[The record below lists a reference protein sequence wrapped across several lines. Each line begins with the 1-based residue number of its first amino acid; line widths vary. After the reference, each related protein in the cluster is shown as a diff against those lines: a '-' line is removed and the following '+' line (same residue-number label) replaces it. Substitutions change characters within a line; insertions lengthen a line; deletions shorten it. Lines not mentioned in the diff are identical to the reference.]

1 MSQDAKQRLEAL
13 TRLAEVGGAQAAE
26 AFAQLVGDRIEA
38 LSPLVSEH
46 GPSSRIAD
54 PAATGVFFELE
65 GCLDAIVGIVFPSRA
80 SEALVRRICGIE
92 SGELEETM
100 IESAIM
106 EVGNILASHV
116 ANAISDQLGER
127 LLPSIPT
134 LAMRSAQI
142 ELEGFLERV
151 VGPDAARIEIGLANG
166 VGSLSGYL
174 VLAPT
179 R

>member
-1 MSQDAKQRLEAL
+1 MSADAKLQLEAL
-13 TRLAEVGGAQAAE
+13 TRLAEVGGARAAE

-38 LSPLVSEH
+38 LSPVVSQH

-54 PAATGVFFELE
+54 PRATGVFFELE
-65 GCLDAIVGIVFPSRA
+65 GCLDALVGIVFPGRA
-80 SEALVRRICGIE
+80 SDALVRHICGVE
-92 SGELEETM
+92 SGDLEATM

-134 LAMRSAQI
+134 LAMQAAQVA
-142 ELEGFLERV
+142 LEDFLERV

-166 VGSLSGYL
+166 AGTLSGYL